1 MLRTVSPAEL
11 AERVHAE
18 RRGVPFVVYLDGD
31 GRQQLVD
38 LGERTRALSVGRSE
52 TNDIAAAVGHR
63 GLARARD
70 ARAGRRGVD
79 ARRRR
84 LLAQRLVRQRRAR
97 PQPPAA
103 GRRRP
108 DRHRP
113 HDARLRGRERSP
125 TRGRPT
131 RRATRSRPSCRP
143 PSAACWRRCAAR
155 ASASRSPA
163 PASNREIAEELVVSV
178 DTVKSHLHALFE
190 LFGVAGHAAEPQAG
204 GAGPPRVRARP
215 RGWMIFHPWGLPRRR
230 REPR

>member
-38 LGERTRALSVGRSE
+38 LGERSRRAERRARRDQRL
-52 TNDIAAAVGHR
+52 AAAVGQR

-70 ARAGRRGVD
+70 ARARRRGVD
-79 ARRRR
+79 AGRRRA
-84 LLAQRLVRQRRAR
+84 LAQRLVRQRRAR
-97 PQPPAA
+97 RTPPAA

-108 DRHRP
+108 ARHRP
-113 HDARLRGRERSP
+113 HAARLRGRGGPRRE
-125 TRGRPT
+125 RPT
-131 RRATRSRPSCRP
+131 GARLGPARSCRP

-155 ASASRSPA
+155 ARPA
-163 PASNREIAEELVVSV
+163 VRRPPSNREIAEELVVSV
-178 DTVKSHLHALFE
+178 DTVKSHLHALFD

-204 GAGPPRVRARP
+204 RAGPPRVRARP
-215 RGWMIFHPWGLPRRR
+215 RGWMTFHPLGAARRR
-230 REPR
+230 RAPG